1 VELGQR
7 FELTR
12 GHSTSSY
19 GLPVLVD
26 RETGEAIGK
35 ADLVEVGGKLFS
47 GAEIMFEL
55 EQGEAKE
62 E

>member
-1 VELGQR
+1 
-7 FELTR
+7 
-12 GHSTSSY
+12 
-19 GLPVLVD
+19 LPVLVD